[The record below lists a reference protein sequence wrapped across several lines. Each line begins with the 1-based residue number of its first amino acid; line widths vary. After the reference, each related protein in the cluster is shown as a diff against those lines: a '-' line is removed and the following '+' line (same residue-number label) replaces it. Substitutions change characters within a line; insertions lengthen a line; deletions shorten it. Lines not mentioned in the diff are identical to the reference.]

1 MGENIMQKRVKWAHK
16 SLALCVILLAKRNNT
31 RPKSG
36 RQHIMQRAHLQTY
49 SHSCNAKQTN
59 NGSSINT
66 RKKRDTIRGVHSVER
81 KKMRKEKGKM
91 DRGKGKGTR
100 QTQTLAHPAASGRD
114 TSRHK

>member
-1 MGENIMQKRVKWAHK
+1 
-16 SLALCVILLAKRNNT
+16 
-31 RPKSG
+31 
-36 RQHIMQRAHLQTY
+36 MQRAHLQTY

-100 QTQTLAHPAASGRD
+100 QTQTPAHPAASGRD